1 MGCFQEGC
9 STLIPQGGSQ
19 TQTETLGSGQESDCR
34 RHEKAVGKGQSGQS
48 ESWKVGQDQEGG
60 EESCGNE
67 VDFDIGRSSEINH
80 RVKRDG
86 KEWS

>member
-1 MGCFQEGC
+1 MGCVQKGGGTVSAE
-9 STLIPQGGSQ
+9 SGSQ
-19 TQTETLGSGQESDCR
+19 SQTETLGGWQKSDHCC
-34 RHEKAVGKGQSGQS
+34 HEETLGGCQSGQG

-67 VDFDIGRSSEINH
+67 VDFDIGRSSEIDH
-80 RVKRDG
+80 TVKRDG